1 MKVYEKVRAYIQ
13 EHGIKQIAVAERA
26 GIPNNTFN
34 AILNGKR
41 TLYADDLRAI
51 CLALNVSPEVF
62 IDVCSTEDTP
72 PLRKEK
78 ERMITMAK
86 GPIEKTE
93 LNITLAIENLS
104 AKPEELEE
112 YAWIMTAVNSTDVST
127 DEEFQRRYN
136 YFYKVRRN
144 KEQKKVYYD
153 LFEACKQKEDVDFSY
168 IIRTLYEKTGW
179 VEASFSSK
187 MLATLNP
194 EMPIWDSIVLA
205 NLGLKPSTSDDKT
218 KRLASSENLYYS
230 IVKWYQD
237 YLPTPEAHEAI
248 AAFDAAFP
256 EYIGFSATKKIDF
269 LLWGSGIE

>member
-41 TLYADDLRAI
+41 TLYADDLGAI

-62 IDVCSTEDTP
+62 IDVCSTENTP
-72 PLRKEK
+72 SFKKENEK
-78 ERMITMAK
+78 MITKAK
-86 GPIEKTE
+86 GPTEKTG
-93 LNITLAIENLS
+93 LNVALAIENLS
-104 AKPEELEE
+104 ARPEELEE
-112 YAWIMTAVNSTDVST
+112 YAWIMSTVNGVDVST

-144 KEQKKVYYD
+144 KAQKKVYYD

-187 MLATLNP
+187 MLATLKP
-194 EMPIWDSIVLA
+194 DMPIWDSIVLA
-205 NLGLKPSTSDDKT
+205 NLGLKASTSDDKA
-218 KRLASSENLYYS
+218 KRLASSESLYNS

-237 YLPTPEAHEAI
+237 YLPTEKAQEAI

-256 EYIGFSATKKIDF
+256 EYADFSATKKIDF
-269 LLWGSGIE
+269 LLWAVG